1 MLCIILELMIQIP
14 DHLILSNAWQ
24 TGKKSHWIKH
34 TEEEEK
40 SISLQH
46 ALITCKL
53 PCTIFIK
60 MKYYQKDIIGNTKK
74 SEKGYSV
81 LFSTCRSLQSVLLT
95 GNFQLCFKSSVYS
108 NIPKSQAILIM
119 ATSKPLKFV
128 FHLQISMVCL

>member
-1 MLCIILELMIQIP
+1 MLGKL
-14 DHLILSNAWQ
+14 
-24 TGKKSHWIKH
+24 GKKSHWIKH

-74 SEKGYSV
+74 SENGYSV
-81 LFSTCRSLQSVLLT
+81 LFSTFRSFQSVLLT
-95 GNFQLCFKSSVYS
+95 GNFQYVSSR
-108 NIPKSQAILIM
+108 
-119 ATSKPLKFV
+119 V
-128 FHLQISMVCL
+128 FTQTYPSLRQY